1 MNFEEVQDYVQ
12 NEESPQMGYTMDEP
26 AIVTNA
32 YDSLIHPAVVRK
44 PTFSNFVHR
53 LKQQSSKTR
62 FVRDYKKMAASG
74 SDGLASDDDFYL
86 EEDNASI
93 RVIDPTRSIAR
104 DTQSIESDDSGSAA
118 ADVVV
123 NGLGIRQREKRPIK
137 KVKINESAN
146 QIQGVKIG
154 TESLMSFEIP
164 RGDLTSVERF
174 VTFDVAIGLIN
185 KEITDKTD
193 EVYKQMK
200 RIEINKDEITKYKQ
214 DLLNMQKQLDFF
226 HYSLSAL
233 RSDHLSDM
241 FTHEANALKNT
252 DTLREHRN
260 RNVVLKSRFDRYR
273 KVISIDTRFFEL
285 EKKIKA
291 AWRRDEIWAGIRD
304 WGLLSVILLTLVIA
318 SFLAWQS

>member
-1 MNFEEVQDYVQ
+1 M
-12 NEESPQMGYTMDEP
+12 T
-26 AIVTNA
+26 
-32 YDSLIHPAVVRK
+32 
-44 PTFSNFVHR
+44 
-53 LKQQSSKTR
+53 
-62 FVRDYKKMAASG
+62 SG
-74 SDGLASDDDFYL
+74 SDGIASDDDLYIGD
-86 EEDNASI
+86 DNASI
-93 RVIDPTRSIAR
+93 RVIDPTRSLAR
-104 DTQSIESDDSGSAA
+104 DPMDTQSIGSDDSSS
-118 ADVVV
+118 DVV
-123 NGLGIRQREKRPIK
+123 NELGIRQREKRPIK

-146 QIQGVKIG
+146 QIQGVKLG

-164 RGDLTSVERF
+164 KGDLTSIERF
-174 VTFDVAIGLIN
+174 ITFDVAIGLIN

-226 HYSLSAL
+226 HYSLGAL

-252 DTLREHRN
+252 NTLREHRK
-260 RNVVLKSRFDRYR
+260 RNDILKSRFDRYR

-304 WGLLSVILLTLVIA
+304 WGLLSGKWLRSYVVCVYDAHLLFDVVILLTLVIA
-318 SFLAWQS
+318 SFIAWQS